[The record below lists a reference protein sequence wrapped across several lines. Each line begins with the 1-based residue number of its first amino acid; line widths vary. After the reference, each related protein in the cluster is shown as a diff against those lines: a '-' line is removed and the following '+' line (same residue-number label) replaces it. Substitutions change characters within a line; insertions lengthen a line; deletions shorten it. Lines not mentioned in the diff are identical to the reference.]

1 MRMVLIS
8 AGGIL
13 LSVATPDTPAK
24 LSPHKGAKSNITRTI
39 KV

>member
-13 LSVATPDTPAK
+13 LSVATPDTPAG
-24 LSPHKGAKSNITRTI
+24 L
-39 KV
+39 